1 MVNNKIQDLESKKV
15 SRENI
20 GQFVYE
26 LKQSAKDSRRGFERR
41 WYDNNFFDDG
51 FHYRYVSRQQ
61 NKIVDL
67 SEGSNLY
74 MPYRAIPK
82 ASRQIRGVANL
93 LTSPKYVPVI
103 YPEKILKENYT
114 DPKEFT
120 LALQGAKI
128 AAKRQGDWV
137 IGEFKDQGM
146 AEKMAFMIILAAKHG
161 ISYME
166 IWPDAIKEKIESQ
179 IYDAFDVYLMS
190 NNVEIYDSPFLT
202 KSVPRLVK
210 QIKADEKFDPLQVL
224 KVTPDNKM
232 ASSDIKEAYAR
243 ARWGGERR
251 DETSITVIQ
260 DETFIKEYLTDD
272 SSFRIKQQENAE
284 EILTGKKKGDMV
296 MRQVFSAGNV
306 WLSDK
311 YINLPEYPYVD
322 FRMEPGPIY
331 QVPLIER
338 FIPANK
344 SLDMAV
350 SRLERFFH
358 TMNVGVWLKRQG
370 EQIKFTNQAGGQVV
384 EYAQTKP
391 EQASVASPSAMSFPF
406 VQFLSNL
413 IEEQGVSTST
423 TGRIPAGARATSTI
437 EALKESEIAALQIP
451 MERLRQTV
459 KRIAERLLEYADDY
473 FVNPKTSH
481 YMEQGEPRYFDVIG
495 AMALKKRKG
504 LGVKDGVASGTIPLK
519 KGLHVDIQ
527 VEQGLAFTSE
537 GKKARAREMLDS
549 LLPYAQA
556 GFISPEAFKQLLQ
569 SFLTTLEYGNV
580 SDIIGAM
587 DSIGQTEQLTQEKKL
602 QIKTAVLEV
611 LKEAG
616 LAGPQA
622 EQQRVDENKF
632 GILSALKESGVL
644 DKLGVG
650 QKPEKGPS
658 ESISFKDLPPE
669 GKIQM
674 AAHAGIQIDPNQVA
688 QQDQAATIAK
698 VQDMQIK
705 QAQHDQKMTHA
716 QETMALK
723 QQMAQKQ
730 TQRWK

>member
-1 MVNNKIQDLESKKV
+1 MANKIQDLESKKI

-20 GQFVYE
+20 GQFVYG

-103 YPEKILKENYT
+103 YPEKILKENYS
-114 DPKEFT
+114 DPNEFT
-120 LALQGAKI
+120 MALEGAKI
-128 AAKRQGDWV
+128 AAKRQGHWV
-137 IGEFKDQGM
+137 MEEFKNQGM
-146 AEKMAFMIILAAKHG
+146 TEKLAFMIILAAKQG

-166 IWPDAIKEKIESQ
+166 IWPDAVKEKIESQ
-179 IYDAFDVYLMS
+179 VYDAFDIYLMS

-202 KSVPRLVK
+202 KSVPRLISL
-210 QIKADEKFDPLQVL
+210 IKADERFDPIQVL
-224 KVTPDNKM
+224 KITPDNKM

-251 DETSITVIQ
+251 DETSVTVIQ
-260 DETFIKEYLTDD
+260 DETFIKEYLNDEATG
-272 SSFRIKQQENAE
+272 RIKLQENAE
-284 EILTGKKKGDMV
+284 EILSGKKKGDMV
-296 MRQVFSAGNV
+296 MRQVFTAGNV

-311 YINLPEYPYVD
+311 YVNLPEYPFVD

-331 QVPLIER
+331 GVPLIER
-338 FIPANK
+338 FIPVNK

-370 EQIKFTNQAGGQVV
+370 EQIKFTNQSGGQVV

-391 EQASVASPSAMSFPF
+391 EQATVASPSAMSFPF

-473 FVNPKTSH
+473 FVNTKTSH
-481 YMEQGEPRYFDVIG
+481 YLEQGEPQYFDVIG
-495 AMALKKRKG
+495 STAMKKRKQ
-504 LGVKDGVASGTIPLK
+504 LGVSDGIPEGTVPLK

-587 DSIGQTEQLTQEKKL
+587 DSAGQTEQLTQEKKL

-632 GILSALKESGVL
+632 GVLSALKESGVL

-650 QKPEKGPS
+650 KVPEKGPS
-658 ESISFKDLPPE
+658 ESISFKDLPSE

-674 AAHAGIQIDPNQVA
+674 A
-688 QQDQAATIAK
+688 
-698 VQDMQIK
+698 
-705 QAQHDQKMTHA
+705 
-716 QETMALK
+716 
-723 QQMAQKQ
+723 
-730 TQRWK
+730 